1 MLNALLFC
9 TVILILVSALCFKNH
24 NKQGTNSIATL
35 MLAGAAYSIAYFFE
49 LQSSDVFSATMWLNF
64 QLSVI
69 YLLPAIWLIFVL
81 QYTGKSNSLKAP
93 VVIAIFLVPV
103 ISMVMLSTNHIHY
116 MFYYDLTIK
125 SLNGLYIIDFQRG
138 TWGYFHIIYL
148 NLFLLAGTLLLFN
161 EYRKSTGYYKKNYMI
176 LLVGAFF
183 PWIAL
188 IINLLNKNPYSIDMG
203 PFGIFI
209 ASMFFG
215 YGIFYYKIFDPLP
228 VVRSQ
233 IFNEMTD
240 GIVLV
245 DGQNRITDINRTAVD
260 LFGNEVCIKGQPLG
274 NLFKPFQILNGKN
287 VGDVEHI
294 ECFSETE
301 GHKKWIDI
309 RSSCIKSKNGEHT
322 GKLFI
327 FRDITEKKT
336 IEQKLHDNELWL
348 RLILKNVPAV
358 IFRCCNDP
366 DWTMEFLDDKIEELT
381 GYRSVDFI
389 NSTTRPYSSIIH
401 PDDKEFVKQSI
412 QKAIDANIFY
422 DIEYRVIT
430 SDGSIKW
437 VGERGKVNPKNMIDG
452 TIFDI
457 TDKVKVRNVQKN
469 EILLKEIH
477 HRVKNNLQVI
487 SSLIN
492 LEKRNLNDELLEA
505 VLTRSQTRIRSM
517 SIAHEKLYEA
527 DDYANI
533 NMPDYVKQISDYLI
547 QLYKQNEN
555 VMVHVNVENVN
566 LGIDTATP
574 VGLLLNEMITNS
586 LKHAYPSQKSGNI
599 YIGFRS
605 VDDSYVFTVSDDGIG
620 LPENIDPKKSNSL
633 GLKLISMLTQQ
644 LHGNLHINRTR
655 GTKFTI
661 NFKKNIE

>member
-1 MLNALLFC
+1 
-9 TVILILVSALCFKNH
+9 
-24 NKQGTNSIATL
+24 
-35 MLAGAAYSIAYFFE
+35 MLAGAAYSIAYYFE
-49 LQSSDVFSATMWLNF
+49 LQSSDVFSATMWLNL

-81 QYTGKSNSLKAP
+81 QYTGRSNSLKAP
-93 VVIAIFLVPV
+93 VVIAIFLIPA
-103 ISMVMLSTNHIHY
+103 ISMIMLSTNHIHN

-125 SLNGLYIIDFQRG
+125 SLNGLSIIDFQRG

-148 NLFLLAGTLLLFN
+148 NLFLLAGTLLLFSG
-161 EYRKSTGYYKKNYMI
+161 YRRSTDYYKKNYMI
-176 LLVGAFF
+176 LLVGALF

-203 PFGIFI
+203 PFGIFM

-215 YGIFYYKIFDPLP
+215 YGIFHYKIFDPLP
-228 VVRSQ
+228 VVRSR
-233 IFNEMTD
+233 IFDDIKD

-245 DGQNRITDINRTAVD
+245 DNHNRITDINRTAVG
-260 LFGNEVCIKGQPLG
+260 LFSNGVCIRGQSIS
-274 NLFKPFQILNGKN
+274 NLFDSFKCLNGKN
-287 VGDVEHI
+287 IEDDVEHI
-294 ECFSETE
+294 ECFFEAD
-301 GHKKWIDI
+301 GDKKWIDI
-309 RSSCIKSKNGEHT
+309 RSSYIKNKNGEHT

-358 IFRCCNDP
+358 IFRCYNDSE
-366 DWTMEFLDDKIEELT
+366 WTMEFLDDKIEELT
-381 GYRSVDFI
+381 GYRAVDFL
-389 NSTTRPYSSIIH
+389 NNTTRSYSSIIH
-401 PDDKEFVKQSI
+401 PDDQGLVKQYI
-412 QKAIDANIFY
+412 QRAINANIFY

-437 VGERGKVNPKNMIDG
+437 IGERGKVNQNNMIDG

-492 LEKRNLNDELLEA
+492 LEKRNLDDELLEA

-533 NMPDYVKQISDYLI
+533 NIPDYVKQISEYLI
-547 QLYKQNEN
+547 QLYKQDGKI
-555 VMVHVNVENVN
+555 MVHIDVENVN

-586 LKHAYPSQKSGNI
+586 LKHAFPSQKSGNI

-605 VDDSYVFTVSDDGIG
+605 ADDLYSFTVSDDGIG
-620 LPENIDPKKSNSL
+620 LPENIDPERSNSL
-633 GLKLISMLTQQ
+633 GLKLISMLTEQ
-644 LHGNLHINRTR
+644 LHGNLHINRTS

-661 NFKKNIE
+661 SFKKIIE